1 MTYRGIL
8 AVDLDDT
15 LLQTDLTISRRTKS
29 AIKKAEKAGYL
40 VVLASG
46 RISSAMEKYV
56 RFLDLHKKKGYVISS
71 NGALIRESNT
81 GNIVYQVILAPE
93 TALMVYDL
101 AEAEGFFVQI
111 YEGDT
116 IYVSRRNEFADAD
129 VKLTGLR
136 QVVAEDFRNMVQSG
150 PLKLLIP
157 GDPMILKPL
166 EEILK
171 NYLGDKATIFTSKP
185 YFLEIL
191 PENCQKGSALAKVA
205 EFVNVPRESIIA
217 IGDSMNDEAMI
228 RWAGVGVCMQNGGEQ
243 IKAIADMI
251 TRKTNDDDG
260 VALFIEEYLLPRD
273 GILEQRRRGLTHE

>member
-1 MTYRGIL
+1 MNYRGIL
-8 AVDLDDT
+8 AADLDDT
-15 LLQTDLTISRRTKS
+15 LLRTDLTISLRTKS

-40 VVLASG
+40 IVLASG
-46 RISSAMEKYV
+46 RITSAMEKYV
-56 RFLDLHKKKGYVISS
+56 RFLNLHKKKGYVISS
-71 NGALIRESNT
+71 NGALIRESDT
-81 GNIVYQVILAPE
+81 GNIVHQSVLNPE
-93 TALMVYDL
+93 TAMMVYDL
-101 AEAEGFFVQI
+101 ADAEGFSVQI
-111 YEGDT
+111 YEDNT

-129 VKLTGLR
+129 VKLTGLH

-171 NYLGDKATIFTSKP
+171 NYLGDKAVIFTSKP

-191 PENCQKGSALAKVA
+191 PEDCHKGSALVKIA
-205 EFVNVPRESIIA
+205 EMTNVKRESVIA

-228 RWAGVGVCMQNGGEQ
+228 RWAGVGVCMQNGDPK
-243 IKAIADMI
+243 IKKIADMV

-260 VALFIEEYLLPRD
+260 VAGFIEEYLLDPD
-273 GILEQRRRGLTHE
+273 GILEQRARGLTHE

>member
-8 AVDLDDT
+8 AADLDDT
-15 LLQTDLTISRRTKS
+15 LLRTDLSISLRTKS
-29 AIKKAEKAGYL
+29 AIKKAEAAGYL

-46 RISSAMEKYV
+46 RIASAMEKHV
-56 RFLDLHKKKGYVISS
+56 RFLNLHKKKGFVISS
-71 NGALIRESNT
+71 NGALIKESDT
-81 GNIVYQVILAPE
+81 GNIVHQVILPPE

-101 AEAEGFFVQI
+101 AEAEGFFIQI

-129 VKLTGLR
+129 VKLTGLH
-136 QVVAEDFRNMVQSG
+136 QVVAKDFRSMVQAG

-171 NYLGDKATIFTSKP
+171 NYLGNKATIFTSKP

-191 PENCQKGSALAKVA
+191 PANCHKGSALAKVA
-205 EFVNVPRESIIA
+205 EFTNVPRESVIA

-228 RWAGVGVCMQNGGEQ
+228 RWAGVGVCMQNGDPQ
-243 IKAIADMI
+243 IKEIADI
-251 TRKTNDDDG
+251 VTRKINDDDG
-260 VALFIEEYLLPRD
+260 VAGFIEEYLLD
-273 GILEQRRRGLTHE
+273 SNGILEQRKEGLIHE

>member
-15 LLQTDLTISRRTKS
+15 LLRSDLTISLRTKS
-29 AIKKAEKAGYL
+29 AVKKAVAAGYL
-40 VVLASG
+40 VVPASG
-46 RISSAMEKYV
+46 RIASSMEKYV
-56 RFLDLHKKKGYVISS
+56 RVLNLHKKKGYVISS
-71 NGALIRESNT
+71 NGALICESDS
-81 GNIVYQVILAPE
+81 GNIVHQSVLTPE

-101 AEAEGFFVQI
+101 ADAEGYSVQI

-129 VKLTGLR
+129 VKLSGLH
-136 QVVAEDFRNMVQSG
+136 QVVAENFRNMAQSR

-171 NYLGDKATIFTSKP
+171 NYLEDKATIFTSKP

-191 PENCQKGSALAKVA
+191 PADCHKGSALARVA
-205 EFVNVPRESIIA
+205 EMVNVPRESVIA
-217 IGDSMNDEAMI
+217 MGDSMNDEAMI
-228 RWAGVGVCMQNGGEQ
+228 RWAGVGVCMQNGDPK
-243 IKAIADMI
+243 IKEIADMI
-251 TRKTNDDDG
+251 TRKTHDDDG
-260 VALFIEEYLLPRD
+260 VACFIEEYLLPAD
-273 GILEQRRRGLTHE
+273 GLLEQRKRGLTHE